1 MDHNKKIVTGYPLL
15 FGYLGYFLMMIGF
28 IILLPLS
35 AIFIYGENVS
45 EAKNFIVPGVFTI
58 ILGYFLSRLLRN
70 KETSK
75 LERHQD
81 VLLIFLVWIIAIMCS
96 AIPFLL
102 SGNYNFTQAVFEST
116 SGYTTTGLTVV
127 DVTQTSKAFLL
138 FRSLLQFFGG
148 VGLVLVIT
156 SAISDKYGM
165 RLYYAEGHNDKL
177 LPNLARSA
185 RLILSIYM
193 IYIMCGTIFYTIF
206 GMSTFDAFNHAIA
219 SLSTGGFSTKAA
231 SIGHYQSFPIEVIT
245 MILMLLGSTNL
256 IIHLFI
262 FRAKFKKAFHHVEIK
277 LFLILTLF
285 FIPIITLS
293 MMHTN
298 DGGLTNNLRVGVF
311 QFLSALTT
319 TGFQTVEHFS
329 GLPILI
335 NLCVIIL
342 MIIGGGIGSTSGGIK
357 QYRVALSV
365 KNLYWNIRDK
375 MSHQRTIHTNYIKK
389 YGKDV
394 IVTAEDAQNNQS
406 FIIMY
411 LLTLIFGTLIF
422 TSFGYSLEESL
433 FEFSSALGTVGLS
446 IGIISQQSHPI
457 ILWTTIIGMFMGRL
471 EFYVVIIA
479 LSKIGMDLSKRKVL

>member
-1 MDHNKKIVTGYPLL
+1 MDPKKKIVSGYPLL

-28 IILLPLS
+28 IILLPLF
-35 AIFIYGENVS
+35 AIIVYGEHTS
-45 EAKNFIVPGVFTI
+45 EAKYFIIPGVTAI
-58 ILGYFLSRLLRN
+58 IIGYLLSQLLRN

-81 VLLIFLVWIIAIMCS
+81 IQLIFLVWVMAIICS
-96 AIPFLL
+96 AFPFVF
-102 SGNYNFTQAVFEST
+102 SGEYNFTQAIFEST

-127 DVTQTSKAFLL
+127 DVTQASKAFLL

-185 RLILSIYM
+185 RLILSIYT
-193 IYIMCGTIFYTIF
+193 IYIIVGSILYCIF
-206 GMSTFDAFNHAIA
+206 GMSLFDAFNHAIA
-219 SLSTGGFSTKAA
+219 SLSTGGFSTRME
-231 SIGHYQSFPIEVIT
+231 SIGYYQSFPIEVIT

-262 FRAKFKKAFHHVEIK
+262 FKAKFKKAFHHIEVK
-277 LFLILTLF
+277 LFLILVAF
-285 FIPIITLS
+285 FIPIMTLS
-293 MMHTN
+293 LMNTN
-298 DGGLTNNLRVGVF
+298 GDGMFQNLRVGLF
-311 QFLSALTT
+311 QFLSAVTT
-319 TGFQTVEHFS
+319 TGFQTVEQFS
-329 GLPILI
+329 GLPYMI

-357 QYRVALSV
+357 QYRVALSM
-365 KNLYWNIRDK
+365 KNLYWSIRDK
-375 MSHQRTIHTNYIKK
+375 MSHQRTIHTNYVKK

-394 IVTAEDAQNNQS
+394 IVTTEDAQNNQS
-406 FIIMY
+406 FIMMY
-411 LLTLIFGTLIF
+411 LLTLIFGALIF
-422 TSFGYSLEESL
+422 TSFGYTLEESF

-446 IGIISQQSHPI
+446 IGIISYQSHPI
-457 ILWTTIIGMFMGRL
+457 ILWTTIVGMFIGRL
-471 EFYVVIIA
+471 EFYVFIIA
-479 LSKIGMDLSKRKVL
+479 MTKFGMDLSKRKVL